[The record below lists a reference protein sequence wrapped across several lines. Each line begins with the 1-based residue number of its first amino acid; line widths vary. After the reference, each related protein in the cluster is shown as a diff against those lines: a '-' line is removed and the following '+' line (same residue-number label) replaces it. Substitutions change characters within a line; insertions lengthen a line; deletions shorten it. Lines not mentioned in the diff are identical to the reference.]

1 MKKKNK
7 YPYSLRKIQWYIKH
21 KDGTKEQAFSR
32 LLTRIYK
39 FIDKKDDFDRA
50 PLFITIFTS
59 FNDDTEQTLKTY
71 EFIRYKNIAYA
82 FFDIGLKTQER
93 STRVYIEFKP
103 YRNTQ
108 DW

>member
-7 YPYSLRKIQWYIKH
+7 YPYSPRRLKWYLKF
-21 KDGTKEQAFSR
+21 KDGMDEQVFSR

-39 FIDKKDDFDRA
+39 FIEKNKETNRA

-59 FNDDTEQTLKTY
+59 LNEQTEQALKTY

-93 STRVYIEFKP
+93 STRVYIEVLPYKDFK
-103 YRNTQ
+103 
-108 DW
+108 